1 MLDIES
7 NISYRIHTFPN
18 MKIEILQTSQH
29 TLLSRGQ
36 YYWHVKNDKGQ
47 IVSDSGKPYRTKDIC
62 MAMASKIKESLPNAS
77 IVDLTRG

>member
-1 MLDIES
+1 MLDMAS
-7 NISYRIHTFPN
+7 PLFYLSATFPN

-36 YYWHVKNDKGQ
+36 YYWHVKGDDGR
-47 IVSDSGKPYRTKDIC
+47 ILSDSGRPYSTKDLC
-62 MAMASKIKESLPNAS
+62 LAMAHKVKETMPHAP